1 MPTTTRNTNLRFKG
15 QLQTRSDVYA
25 LHNQALQH
33 GPFMMDASS
42 AHASNIN
49 THTHT
54 HRHTHQALPEEL
66 HSKPYV
72 PPTAQPLSFLGDP
85 MHLMEALKG

>member
-54 HRHTHQALPEEL
+54 HAQAYTPGATRRTAQQALCA
-66 HSKPYV
+66 
-72 PPTAQPLSFLGDP
+72 TNCTTT
-85 MHLMEALKG
+85 